1 MQRPVSELPA
11 VCNLYCCVSC
21 RRELDSTMSSMQKEI
36 TKVSE
41 ALKTYQS
48 VGMGFD
54 DLVQEFTQLRDE
66 IENKKWAL
74 RELRVSQN

>member
-1 MQRPVSELPA
+1 
-11 VCNLYCCVSC
+11 
-21 RRELDSTMSSMQKEI
+21 MSSTQKQI

-74 RELRVSQN
+74 RELRVSQNGTDMSV